1 MMCSAF
7 TPDQCLFKAITLNL
21 KKPVLNRL
29 SSWPNTFHCGGAA
42 PPRVASL
49 DVVDVVVVNR
59 LILVGL
65 LLLLVLVDVVG
76 RRL

>member
-1 MMCSAF
+1 MAEHI
-7 TPDQCLFKAITLNL
+7 PLW
-21 KKPVLNRL
+21 R
-29 SSWPNTFHCGGAA
+29 AA

-49 DVVDVVVVNR
+49 DVVDVVVVNC
-59 LILVGL
+59 LVLVGL